1 MKLRTI
7 LPTHS
12 GAIAVGD
19 GLPAYL
25 IAEIGLNHNGSEEL
39 AKEMIHAAAI
49 AGATFVKFQKR
60 FPESLA
66 DSTFLDAEFEKAP
79 AFGMT
84 QRQVRHAL
92 ELDLGSYQ
100 RLKKYAESL
109 GLIFFATAFDLQSLD
124 FLLEAGVS
132 IIKIASHSVT
142 NGPLLK
148 KIADQKL
155 PVICSLG
162 ASTLKEKDYAFDLL
176 QHNPLVL
183 LHCVSAYPTP
193 DHMAFLDTIAYY
205 KERYQRPVGFS
216 SHEVGI
222 DISMA
227 SVAMGACMIERH
239 FTIDRSMIGLDQGI
253 SLEPSEF
260 GELARK
266 VRRMIAV
273 RGVINEP
280 NSDELMTKN
289 KYHVSVHTAKTLTA
303 GTVIT
308 ADMIC
313 CKQPLGDA
321 AHYFTG
327 TQVDEVIGKKLT
339 SDLEAD
345 VAIPRELLK

>member
-1 MKLRTI
+1 MNIRTI
-7 LPTHS
+7 LPTQS
-12 GAIAVGD
+12 GAISVGE

-25 IAEIGLNHNGSEEL
+25 IAEIGLNHNGSEQL
-39 AKEMIHAAAI
+39 AREMIHAAAV

-66 DSTFLDAEFEKAP
+66 DTAFLDAEFEKAP

-84 QRQVRHAL
+84 QREVRYAL
-92 ELDLGSYQ
+92 ELDLEVYK

-124 FLLEAGVS
+124 FLLDLGVG

-155 PVICSLG
+155 SVICSLG
-162 ASTLKEKDYAFDLL
+162 ATTLKEKDYAFNLL

-183 LHCVSAYPTP
+183 MHCVSAYPTP

-222 DISMA
+222 DISFA
-227 SVAMGACMIERH
+227 SVGMGACMIERH
-239 FTIDRSMIGLDQGI
+239 FTLDRSMIGLDQSI
-253 SLEPSEF
+253 SLEPAEF

-266 VRRMIAV
+266 IKRMIAV

-280 NSDELMTKN
+280 NSDELLTKN
-289 KYHVSVHTAKTLTA
+289 KYHVSVHTSKLITA

-321 AHYFTG
+321 AYYFTG
-327 TQVDEVIGKKLT
+327 IQVEEVIGKKLKR
-339 SDLEAD
+339 DLAAD
-345 VAIPRELLK
+345 VAIPRESLK